1 MRQTIAPPSD
11 PPRLTPNPE
20 QIAEPW
26 REVVDPKEAQM
37 ETSVRGT
44 DGRGPLLTPSTSTK
58 SPLLSDQG
66 DTGSPT
72 RRLLGRSWIAL
83 VKGTTWLARWLW
95 SL

>member
-26 REVVDPKEAQM
+26 REVVDPKEAQTG
-37 ETSVRGT
+37 TSVRGT

-66 DTGSPT
+66 TEARPHIGCWAGAG
-72 RRLLGRSWIAL
+72 LLLLKAQHG
-83 VKGTTWLARWLW
+83 
-95 SL
+95 